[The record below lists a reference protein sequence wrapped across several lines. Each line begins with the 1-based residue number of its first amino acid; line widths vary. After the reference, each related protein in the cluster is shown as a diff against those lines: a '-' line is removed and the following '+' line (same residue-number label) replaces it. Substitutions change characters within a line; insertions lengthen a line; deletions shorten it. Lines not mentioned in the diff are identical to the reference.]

1 MSHPHPCS
9 VCSETFKT
17 RGERDSHFRNHG
29 PVYIVLDGEVL
40 AIERNEQ
47 GYFMCPCKTHLRPK
61 HKTKRALRDHIH
73 SLSDVSLAVFAV
85 RVSPN
90 MTLDF
95 KHSFGDQGGAK

>member
-1 MSHPHPCS
+1 
-9 VCSETFKT
+9 
-17 RGERDSHFRNHG
+17 
-29 PVYIVLDGEVL
+29 
-40 AIERNEQ
+40 
-47 GYFMCPCKTHLRPK
+47 MCPCKTHLRPK